1 MPRPPSKN
9 FDAAWA
15 NLIQKTLVHGSNG
28 RPAGEGW
35 KSVKEFADSCHP
47 RITPSHA
54 RNILHDLSD
63 KGVMESAKGKNGSH
77 WSIYYRPKM

>member
-9 FDAAWA
+9 FDTAWA
-15 NLIQKTLVHGSNG
+15 SLIQKTMMQGSNG

-35 KSVKEFADSCHP
+35 KTVKEFADSC
-47 RITPSHA
+47 TPKISAAHA
-54 RNILHDLSD
+54 RNVLHDLIDLGAMD
-63 KGVMESAKGKNGSH
+63 KAKGKNGGH